1 MGTRWTRPILD
12 LEQSLETNN
21 RYFDYLVWSWV
32 NALMITTTS
41 SLAVLI
47 KPKIIGSK
55 GRTFKKLTFGKI
67 KIKKPKLRIGKIKK
81 ARW

>member
-1 MGTRWTRPILD
+1 M
-12 LEQSLETNN
+12 ETNRN
-21 RYFDYLVWSWV
+21 NYCGLVWSWI

-41 SLAVLI
+41 TLAVLI

-67 KIKKPKLRIGKIKK
+67 PIKKPKLRIGKIKK
-81 ARW
+81 AR

>member
-1 MGTRWTRPILD
+1 MEANR
-12 LEQSLETNN
+12 NN
-21 RYFDYLVWSWV
+21 YCGLVWSWV
-32 NALMITTTS
+32 ITLMITTTS

-67 KIKKPKLRIGKIKK
+67 PIKKPKLRIGKMKK
-81 ARW
+81 AR

>member
-1 MGTRWTRPILD
+1 M
-12 LEQSLETNN
+12 ETSNHH
-21 RYFDYLVWSWV
+21 FGDLVWSWI

-55 GRTFKKLTFGKI
+55 GKTFKKLTFGNM
-67 KIKKPKLRIGKIKK
+67 KIKKPKLKIKK
-81 ARW
+81 PRIR

>member
-1 MGTRWTRPILD
+1 MEANR
-12 LEQSLETNN
+12 NN
-21 RYFDYLVWSWV
+21 YCGLVWSWV
-32 NALMITTTS
+32 ITLMITTTS

-67 KIKKPKLRIGKIKK
+67 PIKKPKLRIGKIKK
-81 ARW
+81 AR

>member
-1 MGTRWTRPILD
+1 M
-12 LEQSLETNN
+12 ETNCN
-21 RYFDYLVWSWV
+21 NYCGLVWSWI

-55 GRTFKKLTFGKI
+55 GRTFKKLTFGNM
-67 KIKKPKLRIGKIKK
+67 KIKKPKLKIKK
-81 ARW
+81 PRIR

>member
-1 MGTRWTRPILD
+1 M
-12 LEQSLETNN
+12 ETNRN
-21 RYFDYLVWSWV
+21 NYCYLVWSWI

-55 GRTFKKLTFGKI
+55 GRTFKKLTFGNI
-67 KIKKPKLRIGKIKK
+67 KIKKPKLKIKK
-81 ARW
+81 PRL

>member
-1 MGTRWTRPILD
+1 MEANR
-12 LEQSLETNN
+12 NN
-21 RYFDYLVWSWV
+21 YCDLVWSWI

-55 GRTFKKLTFGKI
+55 GRTFKKLTFGNIKI
-67 KIKKPKLRIGKIKK
+67 KQPKLKIKKPRL
-81 ARW
+81 